1 MNKKKYILIPV
12 LIMAIIIISI
22 VVYNKKESA
31 KNNFVEPKEIK
42 EISKQENITEEEKIE
57 ISDVKSSTGL
67 TGENQLYD
75 VQENYGI
82 KVAVIK
88 PSVKYKVAF
97 VGMIKNSK
105 PEIEKLD
112 NIVTQNHPKYAG
124 IWVYEQDRER
134 FLKLL
139 KKITI
144 SDYKIDENG
153 YLRISNKSKQNDND
167 KKIEQIINGDKLYII
182 RISSV
187 CYIVDDVTGEILEY
201 NFENMDKYQTY
212 EYFEEEDKKIIFVT
226 QNSNKRL
233 SDDEIIK
240 SIIDLF

>member
-1 MNKKKYILIPV
+1 MNKKKYILIAV

-105 PEIEKLD
+105 PEIEELD
-112 NIVTQNHPKYAG
+112 NIVTQNMPQICRNLG
-124 IWVYEQDRER
+124 I
-134 FLKLL
+134 
-139 KKITI
+139 
-144 SDYKIDENG
+144 
-153 YLRISNKSKQNDND
+153 
-167 KKIEQIINGDKLYII
+167 
-182 RISSV
+182 
-187 CYIVDDVTGEILEY
+187 
-201 NFENMDKYQTY
+201 
-212 EYFEEEDKKIIFVT
+212 
-226 QNSNKRL
+226 
-233 SDDEIIK
+233 
-240 SIIDLF
+240 